1 MALGRLGQATGTGSK
16 IGAEIPWLGCHPKN
30 WSPWLTNDKGLVVLE
45 YIFIHPRLRVWFSS
59 YLATYWYEGLSIQLT
74 FWGLSFPLQCFNYQK
89 VPVGFRT
96 APRVLAITESIWVG
110 LQKQIQ
116 QHSNKPP
123 IRSLFRDY
131 NYKILWASRG
141 QDWRVNPTQ
150 FIVFRYS
157 LTKWEGVNSVYN
169 TTILP
174 CNPILVGCIPHSSPY
189 KWVNPIDRPPIF
201 GIIIIPTLFP

>member
-1 MALGRLGQATGTGSK
+1 MALGKLGQATGTGSK

-96 APRVLAITESIWVG
+96 APKVFG
-110 LQKQIQ
+110 LGSKNKS
-116 QHSNKPP
+116 SN
-123 IRSLFRDY
+123 IAT
-131 NYKILWASRG
+131 NH
-141 QDWRVNPTQ
+141 Q
-150 FIVFRYS
+150 FDHYF
-157 LTKWEGVNSVYN
+157 E
-169 TTILP
+169 
-174 CNPILVGCIPHSSPY
+174 
-189 KWVNPIDRPPIF
+189 
-201 GIIIIPTLFP
+201 IIIIRYYGHQEVKIEGWTPPSLSYFGTVWQTEKEWIAFIIPQSSHVTPFLLVVYPIHPRINGLIPLTDSLYLE